1 PLPPGCAPSF
11 LRGRNYV
18 PDLRII
24 ALGTGPEL
32 AMFAGLADA
41 AGIGVGAHTPD
52 SACLALGR
60 EPDLPPPDAWTAVV
74 LLFHDHEW
82 EREALKW
89 ALRSEAFYIGA
100 QGGAV
105 ARERRLAELRA

>member
-1 PLPPGCAPSF
+1 
-11 LRGRNYV
+11 
-18 PDLRII
+18 
-24 ALGTGPEL
+24 
-32 AMFAGLADA
+32 
-41 AGIGVGAHTPD
+41 
-52 SACLALGR
+52 
-60 EPDLPPPDAWTAVV
+60 V

-105 ARERRLAELRA
+105 ARERRLAELRASDIPDEELDRIVSPIGLFAKARNPTSLALSALAEIVARYDRLKARP